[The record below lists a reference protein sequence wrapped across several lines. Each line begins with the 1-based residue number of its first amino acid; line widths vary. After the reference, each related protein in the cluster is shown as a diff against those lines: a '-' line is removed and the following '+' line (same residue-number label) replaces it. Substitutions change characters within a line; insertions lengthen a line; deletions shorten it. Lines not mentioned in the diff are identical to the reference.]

1 MFYTA
6 LILQLRDGCL
16 DAYRTAHEQLWPDV
30 AEGLRNNGVDMVTYH
45 HQGLLFI
52 FASAPSEESWLRS
65 RQDPSL
71 AGWSIVMA
79 KLLQTDAQGNII
91 FHSPEKAFGFGKFA

>member
-30 AEGLRNNGVDMVTYH
+30 AESLRSNGVDMVTYH
-45 HQGLLFI
+45 QQGLLFI
-52 FASAPSEESWLRS
+52 FASAPSEEAWLRS
-65 RQDPSL
+65 RSDPSL
-71 AGWSIVMA
+71 PAWSIAMA
-79 KLLQTDAQGNII
+79 KLLKTDAQGNII
-91 FHSPEKAFGFGKFA
+91 FDAPEKVFGFGKFA